1 MTSKRPYNFAPGP
14 AVLPEPVLEKA
25 AEQMLSWGG
34 SGMSVME
41 MSHRGPLFTGIHE
54 RAIADLKELL
64 GLDDDFEVL
73 FMQGGATAQNAI
85 VPMNLLAKN
94 PKADFVHTGHWSAKS
109 IAEAKK
115 YGDSHVVATAEPE
128 WGEVASFGY
137 VPPVSQWSPREQAA
151 YLHICG
157 NETIGGVEYHQWPDM
172 AGLGLNK
179 VPLVVDMSS
188 HILSRP
194 MDFSGIALAY
204 GGAQKNIGPSGLT
217 FVILKRSLI
226 EEHAPQAMAICPSV
240 FDYRKVLENNSLLN
254 TPSTFAIY
262 IAGLVFDWL
271 KTQGGVAAMG
281 EVNAK
286 KAGLVYALIDSS
298 NFYSSRVHQA
308 NRSFMNIPFFLPDD
322 RLYEPFLKGAQAS
335 GLLNLKGHKAVGGLR
350 ASLYNAMPLEGV
362 EALVGYMRRFE
373 KEQG

>member
-1 MTSKRPYNFAPGP
+1 
-14 AVLPEPVLEKA
+14 
-25 AEQMLSWGG
+25 
-34 SGMSVME
+34 
-41 MSHRGPLFTGIHE
+41 
-54 RAIADLKELL
+54 
-64 GLDDDFEVL
+64 
-73 FMQGGATAQNAI
+73 MQGGATAQNAI

-109 IAEAKK
+109 IAETKK

>member
-1 MTSKRPYNFAPGP
+1 MTSQRPFNFAPGP
-14 AVLPEPVLEKA
+14 AVLPESVLQKA

-41 MSHRGPLFTGIHE
+41 MTHRGPLFTEIHE
-54 RAIADLKELL
+54 RAIADFKELL
-64 GLDDDFEVL
+64 GLDEEFDVL

-85 VPMNLLAKN
+85 VPMNLLAQN

-109 IAEAKK
+109 IAETKK
-115 YGDSHVVATAEPE
+115 YGDVHLAASAEPQWE
-128 WGEVASFGY
+128 GATSFGY
-137 VPPVSQWSPREQAA
+137 VPPVSQWLPRSDAS

-157 NETIGGVEYHQWPDM
+157 NETIGGVEYHHWPDVK
-172 AGLGLNK
+172 ALGLDK

-194 MDFSGIALAY
+194 MNFNSVALAY

-217 FVILKRSLI
+217 FVVLKRSLI
-226 EEHAPQAMAICPSV
+226 EQHAPQVLPICPSV

-262 IAGLVFDWL
+262 IAGLVFEWL
-271 KTQGGVAAMG
+271 KAQGGVAAMG

-286 KAGLVYALIDSS
+286 KAALVYELIDGSD
-298 NFYSSRVHQA
+298 FYSSRVHKA

-322 RLYEPFLKGAQAS
+322 RLYEPFLQGAQARN
-335 GLLNLKGHKAVGGLR
+335 LLNLKGHKAVGGLR

-362 EALVGYMRRFE
+362 EALVAYMRRFE

>member
-14 AVLPEPVLEKA
+14 AALPEPVLEKA

-41 MSHRGPLFTGIHE
+41 MTHRGPLFGEIHE
-54 RAIADLKELL
+54 RALADLKELL
-64 GLDDDFEVL
+64 GLGSEFEVL

-85 VPMNLLAKN
+85 VPMNLLANN

-109 IAEAKK
+109 IAETKK
-115 YGDSHVVATAEPE
+115 YGDVHLVATAEPE
-128 WGEVASFGY
+128 WEDAASFGY
-137 VPPVSQWSPREQAA
+137 VPPVSKWSPREEAS

-172 AGLGLNK
+172 KALGLEE

-194 MDFSGIALAY
+194 MNFDSIALAY

-226 EEHAPQAMAICPSV
+226 QEHAPKALPICPSV
-240 FDYRKVLENNSLLN
+240 FDYR
-254 TPSTFAIY
+254 
-262 IAGLVFDWL
+262 
-271 KTQGGVAAMG
+271 
-281 EVNAK
+281 
-286 KAGLVYALIDSS
+286 
-298 NFYSSRVHQA
+298 
-308 NRSFMNIPFFLPDD
+308 
-322 RLYEPFLKGAQAS
+322 
-335 GLLNLKGHKAVGGLR
+335 
-350 ASLYNAMPLEGV
+350 
-362 EALVGYMRRFE
+362 
-373 KEQG
+373 

>member
-1 MTSKRPYNFAPGP
+1 MTIKRPYNFAPGP
-14 AVLPEPVLEKA
+14 AALPEPVLEKA
-25 AEQMLSWGG
+25 SQEMLSWRG

-41 MSHRGPLFTGIHE
+41 MTHRGPLFADIHD
-54 RAIADLKELL
+54 RAIADLKSLL
-64 GLDDDFEVL
+64 GLGSDHEVL

-85 VPMNLLAKN
+85 VPMNLLAQN
-94 PKADFVHTGHWSAKS
+94 VKADYVHTGHWSAKS

-115 YGDSHVVATAEPE
+115 YGDVHVVASAEAE
-128 WGEVASFGY
+128 QSDAASFGY
-137 VPPVSQWSPREQAA
+137 VPPVEQWQPRADAA

-172 AGLGLNK
+172 NSLGLGSL
-179 VPLVVDMSS
+179 PLVVDMSS

-194 MDFSGIALAY
+194 MNFDSLALAY

-226 EEHAPQAMAICPSV
+226 EEHAPKALPICPSV

-262 IAGLVFDWL
+262 IAGLVFEWL
-271 KTQGGVAAMG
+271 KDQGGVEAMG
-281 EVNAK
+281 QVNAT
-286 KAGLVYALIDSS
+286 KAGLVYDLIDQSS
-298 NFYSSRVHQA
+298 FYSSRVRKA

-322 RLYEPFLKGAQAS
+322 RLYEPFLKGAQAE

-362 EALVGYMRRFE
+362 EALVAYMRRFE

>member
-109 IAEAKK
+109 IAETKK
-115 YGDSHVVATAEPE
+115 YGDSYLVATAEPE